1 MRIVTSCT
9 RLNRQRMERI
19 ENVKKIGVLRANGI
33 GDFIVSLPAIDALR
47 HSYPDAEIVLFG
59 KQWHADFLIKGRS
72 SVDRV
77 IVLPPSFF
85 KAKEEYVDHY
95 GKEMECFFEKMKA
108 EQFDMALHF
117 HAEDIFSNIFLNA
130 LEARV
135 TVGHQKEG
143 APSLNKTAP
152 YFYYQNEVFRYLE
165 LVRMVGAMSQN
176 IQPKIRVLEEE
187 KKVALQIREELSLC
201 SPFIIL
207 HTGAT
212 DFRRQ
217 WPLEK
222 FAELGRCFLEKGF
235 SLFLSGSPDEA
246 GILMELKNQL
256 NSSEVC
262 IKSDLPLG
270 HWAALSQEAEL
281 LISNDT
287 GPLHLA
293 RAAGCPTVGI
303 FWGPNVVNWAPVYR
317 EKDGLA
323 ISWELHCPQCGTLPI
338 DPYPFEPKTSFCTH
352 QSSFVSIVSVEEVI
366 KECIRILER
375 KKDKAVR
382 NHFSSIPN

>member
-1 MRIVTSCT
+1 
-9 RLNRQRMERI
+9 MEEI
-19 ENVKKIGVLRANGI
+19 ENVKKIGILRANGI

-59 KQWHADFLIKGRS
+59 KQWHADFLLKGRS

-85 KAKEEYVDHY
+85 KAKEEYIDHY
-95 GKEMECFFEKMKA
+95 GEEMDFFFGEMEA
-108 EQFDMALHF
+108 EQFDIALHF

-130 LEARV
+130 LGARV

-143 APSLNKTAP
+143 APALSKTAP

-165 LVRMVGAMSQN
+165 LVRMVGAMPHN
-176 IQPKIRVLEEE
+176 IQPEIRVLEEE
-187 KKVALQIREELSLC
+187 KKVALQTIEELSIC
-201 SPFIIL
+201 PPFIIL
-207 HTGAT
+207 HPGAT

-217 WPLEK
+217 WALEK
-222 FAELGRCFLEKGF
+222 FAEVGRHFLEKGF
-235 SLFLSGSPDEA
+235 SLFLSGSPDEEDVL
-246 GILMELKNQL
+246 IKLKSL
-256 NSSEVC
+256 LSSSKVHV
-262 IKSDLPLG
+262 KSDLSLG
-270 HWAALSQEAEL
+270 NWAALSQEAEL

-303 FWGPNVVNWAPVYR
+303 FWGPNVLNWGPVYR

-323 ISWELHCPQCGTLPI
+323 ISWELHCPQCGVLPL
-338 DPYPFEPKTSFCTH
+338 DPYPFEPMTSFCAH
-352 QSSFVSIVSVEEVI
+352 EYSFVSSISVKQVIEES
-366 KECIRILER
+366 IRILRR
-375 KKDKAVR
+375 KNDAAVR
-382 NHFSSIPN
+382 NQFSSIPN